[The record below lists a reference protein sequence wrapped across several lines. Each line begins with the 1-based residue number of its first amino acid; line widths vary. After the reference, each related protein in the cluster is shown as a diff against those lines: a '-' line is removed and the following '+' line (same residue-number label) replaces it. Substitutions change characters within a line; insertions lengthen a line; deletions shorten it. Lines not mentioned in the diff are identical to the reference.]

1 MTPKPITYFL
11 LALSCLLTAG
21 PAMLLALTSEVTAA
35 PTRWVAAPNPDAS
48 FPGTQIV
55 TGYGGAIGGIPGFLF
70 NPGNKNLWITTVCA
84 SGGTVNLAGMAIVA
98 NGCREAFPGLLV
110 PKNEPVLC
118 AAVDCAFTGILK

>member
-1 MTPKPITYFL
+1 MKYPVTACLI
-11 LALSCLLTAG
+11 LSAF
-21 PAMLLALTSEVTAA
+21 AATAA

-55 TGYGGAIGGIPGFLF
+55 TGYSGAIGGIPSFLF

-98 NGCREAFPGLLV
+98 NGCREALPGLLV